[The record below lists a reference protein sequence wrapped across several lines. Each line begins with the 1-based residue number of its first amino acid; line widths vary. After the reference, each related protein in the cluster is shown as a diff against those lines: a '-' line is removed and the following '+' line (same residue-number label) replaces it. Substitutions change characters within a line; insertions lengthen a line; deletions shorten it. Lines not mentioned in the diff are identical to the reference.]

1 MSYTIGKENKKG
13 CKLEIAWFPRT
24 HSSLERCQVS
34 KHCLKVARNKFQ
46 SVTNCSQFSCFQCF
60 HLWFHFKPLL
70 KSYKKILGFQG
81 KFPKTLGGWNFMRK
95 VWLPSLQI
103 VAADHHNGTLLTQ
116 NCRNLKERWTL
127 EKYVGSD
134 CFPCQLSSKDPG
146 MIWTPQNVM
155 KYVQGLTFRFWH

>member
-1 MSYTIGKENKKG
+1 MIS
-13 CKLEIAWFPRT
+13 T
-24 HSSLERCQVS
+24 HPFITGALSGFKTLFKSCSEQVS
-34 KHCLKVARNKFQ
+34 KCYKLFPVFMLSMFPPLILFQ
-46 SVTNCSQFSCFQCF
+46 TFFLS
-60 HLWFHFKPLL
+60 LM
-70 KSYKKILGFQG
+70 KKILGFQG

-103 VAADHHNGTLLTQ
+103 VVADHHNGTLLTQ

-134 CFPCQLSSKDPG
+134 CFPRQLSSKDQG

-155 KYVQGLTFRFWH
+155 KCVQKLTFWHWE